1 MKRET
6 LEKIEAVIEVAERM
20 RTSFFWKPPTGA
32 MMRRCYEKTNSIE
45 TVTWK
50 ESGHVYTARF
60 ETRCSCAHI
69 YATGIYTKD
78 GKKTTLLAIRNSYKR
93 LAVGA

>member
-1 MKRET
+1 MERNT
-6 LEKIEAVIEVAERM
+6 LEKIGAVIEVAERM
-20 RTSFFWKPPTGA
+20 KTAYFWKPPTHA
-32 MMRRCYEKTNSIE
+32 SMRRYYEKTNSIP

-60 ETRCSCAHI
+60 DTRCSCAHI
-69 YATGIYTKD
+69 YTSGTYTKD

-93 LAVGA
+93 LTVGA